1 MSAEERLA
9 AKLSELRILLPPA
22 PDPKGVY
29 RPIVIVDKL
38 VYTSGH
44 LPVRPSGDLVIGRLG
59 ADLDVNAGCEAA
71 RLVGLGILASLRKQF
86 GTLDRIRR
94 VVKVLGVVNST
105 PEFTISRPSSM
116 VAASCLRRSSGPT
129 PASAPARQSR
139 PLPCP
144 SAWPWKSRPFSNWKR
159 DRYKSPPPA
168 RPTPFKCPT
177 SLSVCSRTR
186 DPSIS
191 SREIEAFSNRK
202 GCSRAGI
209 SRSALKAAARI
220 APWLTMTTRA

>member
-105 PEFTISRPSSM
+105 PEFTHQPAVINGCSELFAQIFGADAG
-116 VAASCLRRSSGPT
+116 VGARS
-129 PASAPARQSR
+129 AIAAPA
-139 PLPCP
+139 LPFGV
-144 SAWPWKSRPFSNWKR
+144 A
-159 DRYKSPPPA
+159 
-168 RPTPFKCPT
+168 
-177 SLSVCSRTR
+177 V
-186 DPSIS
+186 
-191 SREIEAFSNRK
+191 EIEAIFELE
-202 GCSRAGI
+202 A
-209 SRSALKAAARI
+209 
-220 APWLTMTTRA
+220 